1 MNIFECIVISLC
13 VVVVGLWGLVYLA
26 GKAGLLEDD
35 KKNTKESKQDN
46 DKKEREFG
54 EEEEIVPEKIVEK
67 KSKAAYGQKSKN
79 NKKG

>member
-13 VVVVGLWGLVYLA
+13 VVVIGLWGLVYLA
-26 GKAGLLEDD
+26 GKAGLIKEENTDKPEKDTD
-35 KKNTKESKQDN
+35 KKV
-46 DKKEREFG
+46 REFG

-67 KSKAAYGQKSKN
+67 KSKAAYGRKSKN